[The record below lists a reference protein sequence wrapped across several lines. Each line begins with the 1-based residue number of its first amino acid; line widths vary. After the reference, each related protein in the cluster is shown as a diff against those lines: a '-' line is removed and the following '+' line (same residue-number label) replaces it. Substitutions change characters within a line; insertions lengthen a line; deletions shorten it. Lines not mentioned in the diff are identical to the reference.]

1 MYLLEFED
9 NGVDI
14 KQITPNAP
22 FGLIGAY
29 VDKLPIPIDE
39 MLELGIIE
47 QVVEQDKIYY
57 KIIKEIE

>member
-1 MYLLEFED
+1 MYLLEFEL
-9 NGVDI
+9 NGIDI
-14 KQITPNAP
+14 KRITPNAP

-39 MLELGIIE
+39 MITLGIVE

-57 KIIKEIE
+57 KIIGGNE